1 MVARIRSNTSGL
13 ISLFVRHRN
22 AANLV
27 MVLMII
33 FGTIALSRINTQF
46 FPKIEIPVITVTV
59 DCTQTSCG
67 YSVPVFEYVGDRS
80 KEQRGRRYKGPSRT
94 SAPPTAPG

>member
-46 FPKIEIPVITVTV
+46 FPKIEIPVITVNPNRKIANSNKV
-59 DCTQTSCG
+59 
-67 YSVPVFEYVGDRS
+67 
-80 KEQRGRRYKGPSRT
+80 
-94 SAPPTAPG
+94 APT